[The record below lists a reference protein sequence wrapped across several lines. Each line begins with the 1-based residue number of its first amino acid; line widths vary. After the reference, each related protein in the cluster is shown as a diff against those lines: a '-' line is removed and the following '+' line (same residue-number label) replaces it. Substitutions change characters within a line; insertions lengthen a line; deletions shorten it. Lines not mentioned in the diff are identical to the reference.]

1 MTAADPVQL
10 VAGLGNPGDG
20 HAGDRHNAGFWLL
33 DKLTELSGIELRE
46 ESRFKAQ
53 LGRTPSGMR
62 LLKPLTYMNL
72 SGEAVAAC
80 ASYFRIPVS
89 SILVL
94 HDELDLEPGVV
105 RLKRGGGHAGHNGL
119 RNIETLLGSSD
130 FLRIRLGIGHPGPN
144 ADISE
149 YVLRSPTAEER
160 GALHCAIDL
169 VAEQIDAIVDGRFE
183 RVMNVFNQRASDPPD
198 GV

>member
-1 MTAADPVQL
+1 MTAPDPVQL
-10 VAGLGNPGDG
+10 VAGLGNPGEG

-33 DKLTELSGIELRE
+33 DKLTAVWGIELRE
-46 ESRFKAQ
+46 ESRFKSE

-80 ASYFRIPVS
+80 ASYFRIPVA

-105 RLKRGGGHAGHNGL
+105 RLKRSGGHAGHNGL

-130 FLRIRLGIGHPGPN
+130 FLRIRIGIGHPGPN
-144 ADISE
+144 ADVSE

-160 GALHCAIDL
+160 DALSTAIDR
-169 VAEQIDAIVDGRFE
+169 VVEQIDAIVDGRFD
-183 RVMNVFNQRASDPPD
+183 RVMNVFNQ
-198 GV
+198 